1 MQAKQLLAVA
11 LIIVVFASVSSITY
25 LLNRPNSPKT
35 TETSIST
42 TTQVVVALKTTVA
55 TSIVTRTFIEG
66 TGGNSEALSANL
78 PKTCLNT
85 YPNGLNLNSTNY
97 FIISNQ
103 TTTFAQ
109 ICIKYTFNPQNVTG
123 PAMSLLAN
131 GTYNALFNNSR
142 MYMLTSFGNEAQY
155 SPISDDIVIPD
166 PSSLVFN
173 ASGESL
179 VVVYTFEW
187 SLAFSYFSPA
197 NTDCSS
203 ILNAIGIAESSGPG
217 SSGLSFP
224 CPASPAGLLTYQL
237 VGSSYLKL
245 ATE

>member
-1 MQAKQLLAVA
+1 MQAKQVLAIA
-11 LIIVVFASVSSITY
+11 LIIVVLVSVTSIAY
-25 LLNRPNSPKT
+25 LLNNPNYPKSS
-35 TETSIST
+35 ETSIST
-42 TTQVVVALKTTVA
+42 TTQVVVALKTTVI
-55 TSIVTRTFIEG
+55 TSIATRTFIEG
-66 TGGNSEALSANL
+66 TGGYSETLPANL

-85 YPNGLNLNSTNY
+85 YPNGLNLNSSNY

-109 ICIKYTFNPQNVTG
+109 ICIKYSYNPQNVTS
-123 PAMSLLAN
+123 PA
-131 GTYNALFNNSR
+131 YDALFSNSSI
-142 MYMLTSFGNEAQY
+142 YMLTSFGNEAQY
-155 SPISDDIVIPD
+155 NPVSDDIVIPN
-166 PSSLVFN
+166 PSSFAFN

-197 NTDCSS
+197 YTDCSS
-203 ILNAIGIAESSGPG
+203 ILNAIGIAQSSGPG

-224 CPASPAGLLTYQL
+224 CPAVPFVGLFTKEL

-245 ATE
+245 GTA